1 LSIGGRL
8 ADHAAEA
15 SNWMS
20 LGPASRLLGVD
31 PDTLRRWADGGRI
44 PAFTTPGGHR
54 RFDRRAV
61 ERLAEARRSDRR
73 TLANLGA
80 TPERVTRAYRRSY
93 RAEPGGRRG
102 LEPRSADRDAFRQ
115 EGRRLVEAL
124 LAHLDAADQKTRART
139 EAEAAA
145 VVDEFA
151 RRLASSGRNLTNSV
165 ELFVAARGPFLRELG
180 AVGRRRALDT
190 ARLANAY
197 ETASALLDRLL
208 LRLIASHQRAASP
221 TKGPDEP

>member
-1 LSIGGRL
+1 MS
-8 ADHAAEA
+8 DPVSSA
-15 SNWMS
+15 SGWLS

-44 PAFTTPGGHR
+44 AAFTTPGGHR

-61 ERLAEARRSDRR
+61 ERLAVTRRTDRRS
-73 TLANLGA
+73 LAVLGA
-80 TPERVTRAYRRSY
+80 TPDRLTRAYRRSY
-93 RAEPGGRRG
+93 RAEATDPGGIG
-102 LEPRSADRDAFRQ
+102 TDSPDRAAFRQ
-115 EGRRLVEAL
+115 EGRRLVETL
-124 LAHLDAADQKTRART
+124 LAHLDAVNQRTRERT
-139 EAEAAA
+139 EAEASE

-151 RRLASSGRNLTNSV
+151 SRLASSGRSLTESV

-190 ARLANAY
+190 ARLADTY

-208 LRLIASHQRAASP
+208 LRLIATHQRVGRSSL
-221 TKGPDEP
+221 